1 MNCICHGSPFIIS
14 MHCFMCILL
23 WSGQGKK
30 FKYMI
35 YLYNES
41 IMLSLFSIFKRIN
54 NWWRLSCS
62 RYTCVYAYAFPSPF
76 FRRPLPSLFLELL
89 SLDYYDSCFY
99 CVVCYW
105 LLICSTNNEQQHKK

>member
-1 MNCICHGSPFIIS
+1 
-14 MHCFMCILL
+14 
-23 WSGQGKK
+23 
-30 FKYMI
+30 
-35 YLYNES
+35 
-41 IMLSLFSIFKRIN
+41 MLSLFSIFKRIN

-62 RYTCVYAYAFPSPF
+62 RYTCVYADAFPSPF